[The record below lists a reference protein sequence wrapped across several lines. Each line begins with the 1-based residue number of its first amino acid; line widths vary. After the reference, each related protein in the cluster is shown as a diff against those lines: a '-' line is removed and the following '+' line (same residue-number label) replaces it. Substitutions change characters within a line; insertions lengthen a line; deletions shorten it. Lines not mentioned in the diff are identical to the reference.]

1 MNAGKLRGRKP
12 LWFAT
17 ALLVASMATG
27 SWFAVET
34 VRGAEDQGNGASG
47 KPAVPKPLPPPGS
60 RHQPSKWI
68 GVTTSPI
75 PDIVRAHLPKLLPEQ
90 GIMIQ
95 SVSKEGPA
103 AMAGLEHSD
112 IIVRADGQAVADAES
127 FQAVLNRRNFG
138 TQVRLDLIQ
147 KGLPKTAYCIV
158 LENMDAA
165 GAATAA
171 AAQERNPFRGLK
183 GDKVSIEFSYT
194 GADGT
199 SETVSATRLD
209 KLGQRA
215 QEDDAYREK
224 LQRIF
229 DGLQQNQQGVTIVIR
244 PYQEQPAA
252 SSTSPP

>member
-17 ALLVASMATG
+17 GLLVAIMAAG
-27 SWFAVET
+27 NWFAVEA
-34 VRGAEDQGNGASG
+34 VRGAEDQGNVTSG
-47 KPAVPKPLPPPGS
+47 KRAVPKPLPPPS
-60 RHQPSKWI
+60 PHHPPLKWI
-68 GVTTSPI
+68 GVTTAPI
-75 PDIVRAHLPKLLPEQ
+75 PDIVRAHLPKLPPEQ

-95 SVSKEGPA
+95 SVSKESPA
-103 AMAGLEHSD
+103 AVAGLEHSD
-112 IIVRADGQAVADAES
+112 IIVRADGQAVADAEA
-127 FQAVLNRRNFG
+127 FQAILNRRNFG

-165 GAATAA
+165 GAVAAA

-183 GDKVSIEFSYT
+183 GDKVSIEFSCT
-194 GADGT
+194 GADGN

-229 DGLQQNQQGVTIVIR
+229 DGLQQNQQGITIVIR
-244 PYQEQPAA
+244 PYQGQPAA
-252 SSTSPP
+252 TNP